1 MAGTLATVEV
11 IDADELA
18 ALRLAAERYDWLRSH
33 HVRIQGSEV
42 WYAGAALDVRIDV
55 GREHVAQQAK
65 DVTPQ
70 KLTSRKRRLN

>member
-11 IDADELA
+11 INADELA
-18 ALRLAAERYDWLRSH
+18 ALRLAAERYNWLRSH

-65 DVTPQ
+65 NITEKDPAP
-70 KLTSRKRRLN
+70 RKRRLT

>member
-1 MAGTLATVEV
+1 MADTHATVEV

-18 ALRLAAERYDWLRSH
+18 ALRLAAERYEWLRNH

-55 GREHVAQQAK
+55 GREHVAEQAK
-65 DVTPQ
+65 DITPK
-70 KLTSRKRRLN
+70 KLPSRKRRLN

>member
-1 MAGTLATVEV
+1 MAGPLATVEV

-42 WYAGAALDVRIDV
+42 WYAGAALDVRIGEPTEFGKNRTRKGFVDV
-55 GREHVAQQAK
+55 
-65 DVTPQ
+65 
-70 KLTSRKRRLN
+70 RRRVNFL